1 MRNVY
6 DKVSGISV
14 RVLYLLTAALLVM
27 FFWINI
33 KPKQTPV
40 FLYTSLG
47 VALVFLLIL
56 CKRYHSV
63 RLHVPERYALISLL
77 LCCFLVKL
85 MWVLCVQT
93 EPEVDYLTFYETAE
107 QYAQTYTLP
116 STWLQRYISLFP
128 HIFGYASFLSLF
140 FALFGASPLVA
151 VFLNV
156 VLSVIQ
162 TALLYYIGKKTVSHG
177 GGILAGVIWILLPSQ
192 TIYNMY
198 VLSEPLYTAGI
209 LLAIA
214 LLVYTR
220 GCMDEMSYARLAA
233 YGGILS
239 LVLVLTNM
247 VRPLAPILLTALL
260 IWLFLIDNKKMFRKK
275 AVYSITV
282 LAAYLVLLSFS
293 QQYTTARIGAEITSL
308 PGYNIYVGFNQET
321 AGTWNEE
328 DSNTFFEYA
337 GDDRFDA
344 PQVQQRMFQ
353 LAKERVINGG
363 IDYKKLF
370 IDKFDA
376 LWGDDSACVGYAYDA
391 IPNPM
396 FWTMVSNVFYYILF
410 FFALLGAVF
419 GLFRK
424 SRSAT
429 AFAALYFIGLTL
441 GHMFTEVALRYHY
454 SGLISLTLLSVYGIC
469 AMTKKTLRRKDHASR

>member
-1 MRNVY
+1 MRSVY
-6 DKVSGISV
+6 DKVSDISV
-14 RVLYLLTAALLVM
+14 RALYLLTAALLAM
-27 FFWINI
+27 FFLINM

-40 FLYTSLG
+40 FLYASLG
-47 VALVFLLIL
+47 VTLVFLFIL
-56 CKRYHSV
+56 FKRYHTV
-63 RLHVPERYALISLL
+63 RLHVPERYALILLL

-85 MWVLCVQT
+85 IWVLCVQT
-93 EPEVDYLTFYETAE
+93 EPKVDYLTFYETAE

-116 STWLQRYISLFP
+116 SAWQQRYISLFP
-128 HIFGYASFLSLF
+128 HIFGYASFLGVF
-140 FALFGASPLVA
+140 FDLFGTSPLVA
-151 VFLNV
+151 VVLNV

-162 TALLYYIGKKTVSHG
+162 TALIYYVGKKTVSHG

-198 VLSEPLYTAGI
+198 VLSEPLYTTGI
-209 LLAIA
+209 LVVIA
-214 LLVYTR
+214 LLTHIR
-220 GCMDEMSYARLAA
+220 GHMARISYIRLAA

-247 VRPLAPILLTALL
+247 VRPLASILLIALL
-260 IWLFLIDNKKMFRKK
+260 IWLFLIDNKDKFGKK

-282 LAAYLVLLSFS
+282 LAAYLILLSFS
-293 QQYTTARIGAEITSL
+293 QRYVTARIGAEITTL

-328 DSNTFFEYA
+328 DSNTFFEYV
-337 GDDRFDA
+337 GDDHFSA
-344 PQVQQRMFQ
+344 PQIHQRMFQ
-353 LAKERVINGG
+353 LAKERVINGE
-363 IDYKKLF
+363 IDYRKLF
-370 IDKFDA
+370 VDKFDA
-376 LWGDDSACVGYAYDA
+376 LWGDDSACVGYAYDT

-396 FWTMVSNVFYYILF
+396 FWTMASNVFYYILF

-419 GLFRK
+419 GFLRK

-454 SGLISLTLLSVYGIC
+454 SGLLSLTFLSAYGIC
-469 AMTKKTLRRKDHASR
+469 IMTRKR